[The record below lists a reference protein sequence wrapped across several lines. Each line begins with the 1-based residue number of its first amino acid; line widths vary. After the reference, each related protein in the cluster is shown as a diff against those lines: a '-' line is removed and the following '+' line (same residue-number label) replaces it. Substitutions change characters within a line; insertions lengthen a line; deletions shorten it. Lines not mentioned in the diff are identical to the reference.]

1 MSKTIVFKFGGASV
15 KDAKSIENLFNILF
29 NRLRNRTVIVISA
42 MGKTTNALEELLK
55 LKINGDS
62 LSLNST
68 KIKDFHLD
76 ICREIFPP
84 ESMIFSIIENL
95 FLQMNRDLEKP
106 LTEENYDAYYD
117 QIVSYGELLS
127 SRILQ
132 EYLCS
137 KDIFCIWQDAREIIS
152 TNSNFRFAEV
162 DWNKTQKL
170 CKKHLLPKLTQYPVV
185 TQGFIGADP
194 KGKTT
199 TLGREGSDFTAAI
212 IAFCLNA
219 QAVTIWKDVNGV
231 RNADPKRFPD
241 TVKFEELDYRE
252 AAELAYYGASVIHPK
267 TIKPLANLSIPLYV
281 KSFLFPEASG
291 TKICQVSQPMH
302 IPCIV
307 VKDRQILVSFR
318 VTDFTF
324 IDESHIHRV
333 YEMLKK
339 LKLKV
344 NMLQVSAISISIV
357 MDMEMFALNQLISS
371 LENDFLVKY
380 NDALQ
385 LITVKNQNADLVEAL
400 LKGKEALL
408 EQVTRST
415 FQFVHKPLPELLG
428 SV

>member
-29 NRLRNRTVIVISA
+29 NRLRNRTLIVISA
-42 MGKTTNALEELLK
+42 MGKTTNGLEEILRLK
-55 LKINGDS
+55 LNGDLTS
-62 LSLNST
+62 SNSA
-68 KIKDFHLD
+68 KIKDFHLG

-95 FLQMNRDLEKP
+95 FMQMDRDLDKP
-106 LTEENYDAYYD
+106 LTQENYDAYYD

-132 EYLCS
+132 EYLCF
-137 KDIFCIWQDAREIIS
+137 KGIFCIWQDAREIIS
-152 TNSNFRFAEV
+152 TNSNYRFAEV
-162 DWNKTQKL
+162 DWDKTKNL
-170 CKKHLLPKLTQYPVV
+170 CLKHLGSKLEQYPVV

-212 IAFCLNA
+212 LAFCLNA
-219 QAVTIWKDVNGV
+219 QSVTIWKDVDGV
-231 RNADPKRFPD
+231 RNADPKRFSD

-252 AAELAYYGASVIHPK
+252 AAELAFYGASVIHPK
-267 TIKPLANLSIPLYV
+267 TIKPLANLFIPLYV
-281 KSFLFPEASG
+281 KSFLSPEAVG
-291 TKICQVSQPMH
+291 TKICQVSEPMH
-302 IPCIV
+302 IPCTV
-307 VKDRQILVSFR
+307 VKDNQILVSFR

-324 IDESHIHRV
+324 IAESHIHRV
-333 YEMLKK
+333 YEVLKK

-357 MDMEMFALNQLISS
+357 IDMEMFALDQLIST
-371 LENDFLVKY
+371 LQNDFSVKY

-415 FQFVHKPLPELLG
+415 FQFVHKP
-428 SV
+428 

>member
-29 NRLRNRTVIVISA
+29 NRLRNRIVIIISA
-42 MGKTTNALEELLK
+42 MGKTTNALEELLRLK
-55 LKINGDS
+55 LNGNLAS
-62 LSLNST
+62 SNSA

-95 FLQMNRDLEKP
+95 FLQMSRDLEKP
-106 LTEENYDAYYD
+106 LTQENYDSYYD

-137 KDIFCIWQDAREIIS
+137 KGIFCIWQDAREIIA

-162 DWNKTQKL
+162 DWDKTQKL
-170 CKKHLLPKLTQYPVV
+170 CQKHLLSKLEQYPVV
-185 TQGFIGADP
+185 TQGFIGADL
-194 KGKTT
+194 KGNTT

-219 QAVTIWKDVNGV
+219 QSVTIWKDVDGV

-241 TVKFEELDYRE
+241 TVKFEELDYLE

-281 KSFLFPEASG
+281 KSFLSPEASG
-291 TKICQVSQPMH
+291 TKICQVSEPMH

-307 VKDRQILVSFR
+307 VKDNQILVSFKM
-318 VTDFTF
+318 TDFTF
-324 IDESHIHRV
+324 IDESHIHQV
-333 YEMLKK
+333 YEVLKK

-357 MDMEMFALNQLISS
+357 MDMEIFALDQLISS
-371 LENDFLVKY
+371 LENNFLVKY

-385 LITVKNQNADLVEAL
+385 LITVKNQNADLMEAL
-400 LKGKEALL
+400 LKRKEALL

-415 FQFVHKPLPELLG
+415 FQFVHKP
-428 SV
+428 

>member
-29 NRLRNRTVIVISA
+29 NRLRNPTLIIISA
-42 MGKTTNALEELLK
+42 MGKTTNGLEELLRLK
-55 LKINGDS
+55 LNGGLVYS
-62 LSLNST
+62 NST
-68 KIKDFHLD
+68 IIKDFHLD
-76 ICREIFPP
+76 ICRQIFPP

-95 FLQMNRDLEKP
+95 FMQMERDLDRP
-106 LTEENYDAYYD
+106 LRQDNYDSFYD

-132 EYLCS
+132 EYLCF
-137 KDIFCIWQDAREIIS
+137 KGIFCIWQDAREIIA

-162 DWNKTQKL
+162 DWDKTKRL
-170 CKKHLLPKLTQYPVV
+170 CQKHLRSKLEQYPVV

-212 IAFCLNA
+212 LAFCLNA
-219 QAVTIWKDVNGV
+219 QAVTIWKDVDGV
-231 RNADPKRFPD
+231 RNADPKRFSD
-241 TVKFEELDYRE
+241 TIKFDELDYRE

-281 KSFLFPEASG
+281 KSFLAPQAPG
-291 TKICQVSQPMH
+291 TKICQVSEPMQ

-307 VKDRQILVSFR
+307 VKDNQILVSFR

-324 IDESHIHRV
+324 IAESHIHRV
-333 YEMLKK
+333 YEVLKK

-357 MDMEMFALNQLISS
+357 MDMEMFALDQLISS

-385 LITVKNQNADLVEAL
+385 LITVKNHNRDLVASL
-400 LKGKEALL
+400 MKGKEALL

-415 FQFVHKPLPELLG
+415 FQIVHKPLP
-428 SV
+428 